1 MGYIGKKMLKWTY
14 WRFWALGD
22 LVKSAID
29 WEFAIDWLLSERGDT
44 SMIELKINL
53 IFREDRVEQG

>member
-1 MGYIGKKMLKWTY
+1 M
-14 WRFWALGD
+14 GD